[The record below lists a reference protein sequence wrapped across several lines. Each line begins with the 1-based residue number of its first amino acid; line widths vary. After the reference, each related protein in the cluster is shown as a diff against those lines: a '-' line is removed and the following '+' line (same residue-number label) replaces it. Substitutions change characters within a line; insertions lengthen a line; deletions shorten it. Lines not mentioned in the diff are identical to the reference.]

1 MTIYENL
8 VKILN
13 SKGIT
18 AYQVSKATGISNA
31 TFSAWKSGSYTPKLD
46 KLKLIAAF
54 LKVDINDLVG
64 EGSSERRLPILGA
77 VACGTPIFAQ
87 ENIEGYAV
95 PAYGVKADF
104 CLFAKGDSMVGA
116 RIYEGDLVFVKK
128 QPRVNNGEI
137 AVVLIGESATLKR
150 VYLYPDEGKMVL
162 TPENPKYKP
171 LVYTGKELNEIQ
183 ILGKAVAFQS
193 EVM

>member
-1 MTIYENL
+1 
-8 VKILN
+8 
-13 SKGIT
+13 
-18 AYQVSKATGISNA
+18 
-31 TFSAWKSGSYTPKLD
+31 
-46 KLKLIAAF
+46 
-54 LKVDINDLVG
+54 
-64 EGSSERRLPILGA
+64 
-77 VACGTPIFAQ
+77 
-87 ENIEGYAV
+87 
-95 PAYGVKADF
+95 
-104 CLFAKGDSMVGA
+104 MVGA